1 MVRQA
6 KQSALLWYE
15 LCPACFLPEISQ
27 PFIRETSPRSAD
39 VQGTRACGMGQSG
52 RWHPAEERGLLSQA
66 VERDAVLYEEGIRR
80 GGWGPHEEVLL
91 VPGVIPKLGF
101 FHLR

>member
-1 MVRQA
+1 MSREQGHVG
-6 KQSALLWYE
+6 WG
-15 LCPACFLPEISQ
+15 SQ
-27 PFIRETSPRSAD
+27 EGSL
-39 VQGTRACGMGQSG
+39 Q
-52 RWHPAEERGLLSQA
+52 HPAEERGLLSQA